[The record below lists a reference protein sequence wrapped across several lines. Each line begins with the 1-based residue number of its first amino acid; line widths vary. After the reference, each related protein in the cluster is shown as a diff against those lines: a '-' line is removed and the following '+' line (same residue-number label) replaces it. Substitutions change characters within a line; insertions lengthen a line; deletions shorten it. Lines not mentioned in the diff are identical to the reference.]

1 MTDLGVFLG
10 LLGDTFSFNEV
21 VGLVGLFICGAAFV
35 LSRKDDRQGP

>member
-21 VGLVGLFICGAAFV
+21 VGLVVLFICGAAFV
-35 LSRKDDRQGP
+35 LSRKDDR